1 MGYPLISAVFM
12 RLVTTVAALALIIP
26 PAKAEFV
33 IPASASVGP
42 SPANPGTGLVGLYYN
57 AQPTAIDSTDQAAAF
72 AATHAPTASFLSS
85 QIDYPVGAATTIP
98 NSSTVAQF
106 LGAADSAS
114 LSPPTAA
121 SNTLANSIWD
131 FRGFISIPSPGDV
144 TFALGSDDG
153 GRLTI
158 GEVTLIDVGD
168 RPFGFTSETATF
180 LAAGL
185 YPFDLLYYANPRIA
199 AGVELAS
206 TLPGGQSYSHLPP
219 NTTIIPTSFLYS
231 VPEPSSLSLL
241 GVGILILLGCA
252 CHRRG
257 SAPA

>member
-1 MGYPLISAVFM
+1 MRYPLISAVFM

-26 PAKAEFV
+26 PAKADFV
-33 IPASASVGP
+33 IPESASVGP
-42 SPANPGTGLVGLYYN
+42 PPTSPGTGLAGLYYN
-57 AQPTAIDSTDQAAAF
+57 AQPTAINSADQAAAF

-85 QIDYPVGAATTIP
+85 QIDYPVGDATVIS

-106 LGAADSAS
+106 LGADSAS

-131 FRGFISIPSPGDV
+131 FQGFISISSPGDV

-158 GEVTLIDVGD
+158 GGVTLIDVD
-168 RPFGFTSETATF
+168 NRPFGFTLATVTF
-180 LAAGL
+180 QAAGL
-185 YPFDLLYYANPRIA
+185 YPIDLLYYENPSIA

-206 TLPGGQSYSHLPP
+206 TLPGGQSFNHLPP
-219 NTTIIPTSFLYS
+219 DTTIIPTSFLYP

-257 SAPA
+257 SAPV